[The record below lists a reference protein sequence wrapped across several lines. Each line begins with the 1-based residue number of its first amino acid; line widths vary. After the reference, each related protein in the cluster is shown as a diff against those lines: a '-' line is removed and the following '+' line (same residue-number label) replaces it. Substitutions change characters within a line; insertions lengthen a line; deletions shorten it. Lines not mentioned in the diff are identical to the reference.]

1 MPSEWSKSE
10 ACLENSLGMSKAR
23 TRRSRG
29 IPTKGGITT
38 NFYVFGNAAKS
49 LQEALFGCNK

>member
-10 ACLENSLGMSKAR
+10 ARLESSLGMSKAR

-29 IPTKGGITT
+29 ISMKGGVEPLDSIERD
-38 NFYVFGNAAKS
+38 
-49 LQEALFGCNK
+49 Q